1 MEYEDVIKQLTPEI
15 YQSLKRSVELGR
27 WPDGRPVTPEQRG
40 NALQAL
46 IAWGERHLPP
56 EQRIGYIDKG
66 SKAGSDCDRPQP
78 ESEPLR
84 WRDTTPGGQ

>member
-1 MEYEDVIKQLTPEI
+1 MEYEDVISQLTPEI

-27 WPDGRPVTPEQRG
+27 WPDGRPVTSGQRA

-66 SKAGSDCDRPQP
+66 SKASSSCDTPQP
-78 ESEPLR
+78 EPLH
-84 WRDTTPGGQ
+84 WRDPPGGQ

>member
-1 MEYEDVIKQLTPEI
+1 MDYEDLINQLSPEI

-27 WPDGRPVTPEQRG
+27 WPDGRPLTPEQRA

-66 SKAGSDCDRPQP
+66 SKAGSECDDPQP
-78 ESEPLR
+78 EPLR
-84 WRDTTPGGQ
+84 WRDTPGSH